1 MITTFSIIISMHKN
15 LYQIL
20 KKLLEMFQ
28 MIGFLYN
35 RSLYIC
41 NKKFNTDVS
50 RNMYLSIPLI
60 TPGLYQ
66 TVHYVMGIIRPIAQ

>member
-1 MITTFSIIISMHKN
+1 MDTN

-20 KKLLEMFQ
+20 TKLREMFQ

-35 RSLYIC
+35 RSLCIC
-41 NKKFNTDVS
+41 NEKFNTGVS

-66 TVHYVMGIIRPIAQ
+66 TVHYVMGIIRPIAQKYCGTDKVY